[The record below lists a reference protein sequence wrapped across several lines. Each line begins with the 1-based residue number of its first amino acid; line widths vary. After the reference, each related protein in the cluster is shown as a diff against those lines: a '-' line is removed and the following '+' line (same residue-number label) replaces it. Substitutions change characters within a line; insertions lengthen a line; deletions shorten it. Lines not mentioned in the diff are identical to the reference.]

1 MPQMS
6 PLMWFSLF
14 ILFSITLILFNQ
26 INFFSFKPSFISKM
40 KSESIKKKNLI
51 WKW

>member
-14 ILFSITLILFNQ
+14 IMFSITLILFSQ
-26 INFFSFKPSFISKM
+26 LNFFSFKPSPIKSFESTKKEIM
-40 KSESIKKKNLI
+40 KIN

>member
-6 PLMWFSLF
+6 PLMWFSLL
-14 ILFSITLILFNQ
+14 ILFSTVLILFNQ
-26 INFFSFKPSFISKM
+26 MNFFSFKTEIIKTES
-40 KSESIKKKNLI
+40 KSEKNKNMN